1 MRNLR
6 QRLMDIT
13 KTQSEPRPQ
22 VLNKDELP
30 NTFFCR
36 EVLVPISELGDIQSV
51 TLDDVRACDPYF
63 EGNSWDMNRL
73 LFLDTET
80 TGLNGGAGTIAFEI
94 GVGWFDARGMIIRQY
109 VMRNYAQEAAM
120 LSDIARLFE
129 RADTIVTFNGKSFD
143 LPLLESRMVMNRIR
157 LHITNYPHLDLLHAA
172 RRVYKLR

>member
-6 QRLMDIT
+6 QRLMDMT

-36 EVLVPISELGDIQSV
+36 EALVPISELGDIQSV

-63 EGNSWDMNRL
+63 EGNSWNMNRL

-80 TGLNGGAGTIAFEI
+80 TGLNGGAGT
-94 GVGWFDARGMIIRQY
+94 
-109 VMRNYAQEAAM
+109 
-120 LSDIARLFE
+120 
-129 RADTIVTFNGKSFD
+129 
-143 LPLLESRMVMNRIR
+143 
-157 LHITNYPHLDLLHAA
+157 LHL
-172 RRVYKLR
+172 KLV